1 MRHVPC
7 AHKYRLALDMAR
19 VQNSHLKLSFVCAD
33 RGDDEYY
40 RFHRVNYEST
50 RDVLAAVGLKLAA

>member
-1 MRHVPC
+1 
-7 AHKYRLALDMAR
+7 MAR